1 MLIARGQMNE
11 DAVRAKLDKNQTAI
25 SSLLLLGFQGAPQLQ
40 FALFTLFLVVYIT
53 TIGGNLWIITL
64 VPYSKILHSPM
75 YFFLTQLSIS
85 DIVLSSDVVPNLLN
99 VLLNNSITMSFT
111 GCLSQLYIFMMAG
124 TFECLLLTVMSYDRF
139 TAICNP
145 LQYNT
150 TMTHGFCTALVL
162 LSWLS
167 SIGVSSIDIIA
178 VCQLWFCG
186 PNVINHFYC
195 DMEPLLDL
203 SCSDTSIVRIP
214 ITILSFPVL
223 LFPFGFIVI
232 SYSYI
237 IYNIL
242 RISSTSGR
250 QKAFSTC
257 SSHLIAVSLFYGTLI
272 FTYLLPTRGQACNM
286 SKLLS
291 LLYTV
296 ATPLINPMIYSLRNK
311 DIKTASKTFYT
322 FYNLQ
327 IFAVFLC

>member
-1 MLIARGQMNE
+1 M
-11 DAVRAKLDKNQTAI
+11 
-25 SSLLLLGFQGAPQLQ
+25 
-40 FALFTLFLVVYIT
+40 YIT

-99 VLLNNSITMSFT
+99 VLLNNSITMSFI

-124 TFECLLLTVMSYDRF
+124 MFECFLLTVMSYDRF
-139 TAICNP
+139 KAICNP
-145 LQYNT
+145 LHYNT

-167 SIGVSSIDIIA
+167 SIGVSSVDLIA
-178 VCQLWFCG
+178 VCNLWFCG

-203 SCSDTSIVRIP
+203 SCSDTSIVQITM
-214 ITILSFPVL
+214 TILSFPVL
-223 LFPFGFIVI
+223 IFPFGFIVI

-257 SSHLIAVSLFYGTLI
+257 SSHLIAVSLYYGTLFFI
-272 FTYLLPTRGQACNM
+272 YILPTRGQACNM

-322 FYNLQ
+322 LS
-327 IFAVFLC
+327 IK